1 MAHVLFF
8 ACVFLNKGANV
19 IKLIVGGDQLEKYQ
33 IEIPKSAVKQLE
45 LDGTEYSMRLEHNS
59 ILVRP
64 ANVVDL
70 IPQIHFWWYGSL
82 AFLSA
87 ACFLFYML
95 NQHYHVVPLSG
106 NYSIATASI
115 LLSAICGTLVFAI
128 TFIMQKIRGTGP
140 ARSFSWRSLPP
151 LIVACAMIIVFI
163 MLAVYWLFGE
173 LFKGLM
179 LDIYISTV
187 LVFIAVAV
195 VNYLMINLAMTI
207 SPGIITNLMTIMIV
221 GGVGFSML
229 TNSTKNWWRHNF
241 SCLGTNQNNTHFSFN
256 ITLVFSG
263 LLLMILIDYLFVNLN
278 HKYHG
283 WKVNTLRGLLYA
295 LGGCIGCIGLFP
307 NNPQFHVFH
316 DRIAM
321 WLVYLLLILIAT
333 VRWILPEVT
342 KEFLKVSYM
351 IGGVIAVDYIV
362 FEAFTYLSLTAFELI
377 AFILAFAWV
386 LLLLQYIENLVN
398 NNVQIFPVTIK
409 VVDAQSE
416 K

>member
-1 MAHVLFF
+1 M
-8 ACVFLNKGANV
+8 K
-19 IKLIVGGDQLEKYQ
+19 KYQ
-33 IEIPKSAVKQLE
+33 IEIPKSAAKQIE
-45 LDGTEYSMRLEHNS
+45 LGDMEYSMRLEHNS

-70 IPQIHFWWYGSL
+70 IPQIHFWWYGIF
-82 AFLSA
+82 ATLSA
-87 ACFLFYML
+87 ICFLAYMIS
-95 NQHYHVVPLSG
+95 QHYHVVPLSG
-106 NYSIATASI
+106 DYSIATSSI
-115 LLSAICGTLVFAI
+115 LLSAVCGTLTFAI
-128 TFIMQKIRGTGP
+128 TFIAQKVRSTGP

-151 LIVACAMIIVFI
+151 LIVACAMIIIFI
-163 MLAVYWLFGE
+163 MLAVYWLLGE
-173 LFKGLM
+173 LFKGLR
-179 LDIYISTV
+179 LDIYTSTV

-241 SCLGTNQNNTHFSFN
+241 SFLGTNQNSTHLSFN

-278 HKYHG
+278 RKYRG
-283 WKVNTLRGLLYA
+283 WKVNVLRGLLYA
-295 LGGCIGCIGLFP
+295 LGACIGCIGLFP
-307 NNPQFHVFH
+307 NNPQFHVLH

-321 WLVYLLLILIAT
+321 WLVYLLLILIVAA
-333 VRWILPEVT
+333 RWILPEVT
-342 KEFLKVSYM
+342 KEFLKVSYI
-351 IGGVIAVDYIV
+351 IGAVIAIDYIV

-398 NNVQIFPVTIK
+398 NNVQIFPVSIK
-409 VVDAQSE
+409 IVPDEPEQ
-416 K
+416 